1 MMNIIY
7 GFYFEDDA
15 WDNFW
20 IFLIYGL
27 IVLQEKDL
35 WLVLI
40 QKMLFEM
47 DQYSFPVIQLM
58 ISDCHWGLSNNFH
71 WATLT

>member
-1 MMNIIY
+1 MGSI
-7 GFYFEDDA
+7 FEDDA

-58 ISDCHWGLSNNFH
+58 ISP
-71 WATLT
+71 